1 MGRIIAQYGSKGS
14 HVERIQKELN
24 KFFKDE
30 GRKPLVP
37 DGDFGKNT
45 KDAVIQLQ
53 KDFFLY
59 VDGVVGEFTNA
70 VLFKREIATLTPRP
84 RDVGQNLS
92 MRCWAASSESWLE
105 TRPTLRNRNQ
115 IDILNR
121 IVALGG
127 ATPPTTQKFGFNLPN
142 PFGGGLRIP
151 LGQTQWQDRLGLTPI
166 EEPFENFYAEFC
178 ASRLQEHGPLLLGM
192 FSDRRHVGHVVV
204 MWGAGV
210 TGSEP
215 GIQVMD
221 PARIPHS
228 RFLRIAGI
236 QAGEFVDGEHVGGR
250 AITWIPDRTPAAW

>member
-30 GRKPLVP
+30 GRKPLIP
-37 DGDFGKNT
+37 DGDYGKNT
-45 KDAVIQLQ
+45 KEAVIQLQ

-70 VLFKREIATLTPRP
+70 VLFKREIATLAPRP
-84 RDVGQNLS
+84 RDVTQGLS

-105 TRPTLRNRNQ
+105 TRPTLTNRNQ
-115 IDILNR
+115 VNILNR
-121 IVALGG
+121 LIALGG
-127 ATPPTTQKFGFNLPN
+127 ATPITVQRLGINVPN
-142 PFGGGLRIP
+142 PFGGALRIP

-166 EEPFENFYAEFC
+166 EEPFENFYAEIC
-178 ASRLQEHGPLLLGM
+178 ASRLQQHGPLLLGV
-192 FSDRRHVGHVVV
+192 FRERGRVGHVVV

-210 TGSEP
+210 TGSDA

-221 PARIPHS
+221 PARTPNS

-236 QAGEFVDGEHVGGR
+236 QAGDFMDGEHVGGTV
-250 AITWIPDRTPAAW
+250 ITWIPDRTASAW